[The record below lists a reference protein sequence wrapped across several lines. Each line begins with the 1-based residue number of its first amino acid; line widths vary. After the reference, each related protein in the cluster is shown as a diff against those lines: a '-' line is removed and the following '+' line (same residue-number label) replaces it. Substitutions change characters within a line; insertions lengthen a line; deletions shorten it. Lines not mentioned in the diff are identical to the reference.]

1 MIFLFLHHTK
11 ILGMKNIL
19 YAVSVLVFIVIG
31 FFVWFFK
38 FYLGIPELNVHEDM
52 SETEKIEA
60 IDSWFSELQKDNQFN
75 GVVFM
80 SKNGNVLLS
89 KAYGFSN
96 YKKEE
101 KLTNQSA
108 LRLASVSKQFT
119 AAAILILV
127 EKAKLDLDE
136 NITSYMPDLPYKDVT
151 VRHLLNQTSGIP
163 DIYMDLAERNKAGID
178 ILTNQIAVELLTS
191 NPEKPEFN
199 PGDQYQYSNTNYIIL
214 GRLVELLSDQSLE
227 NFMLN
232 EMFKPLGMKNTRVW
246 NLVSEESTFP
256 NKADDFDNALGNAT
270 EIKPSFIDGVAGD
283 GAVFSSAEDMLI
295 WDRFWYENN
304 LISPSVL
311 KEAFKTPKL
320 KNGKHSD
327 YGFGWVI
334 TENGMWHNGA
344 WLGANTVI
352 MRNTVKKSCMAIFD
366 NSSNMF
372 FDKILKELGKLGK
385 T

>member
-1 MIFLFLHHTK
+1 
-11 ILGMKNIL
+11 
-19 YAVSVLVFIVIG
+19 
-31 FFVWFFK
+31 
-38 FYLGIPELNVHEDM
+38 M
-52 SETEKIEA
+52 SETERVET
-60 IDSWFSELQKDNQFN
+60 IDNWFSQLQKEDKFN

-80 SKNGNVLLS
+80 SKSGKVLLS
-89 KAYGFSN
+89 KGYGFTN
-96 YKKEE
+96 YKKDK
-101 KLTNQSA
+101 KLTNQSS
-108 LRLASVSKQFT
+108 LRLASVSKQFM

-127 EKAKLDLDE
+127 ENARLDLDE
-136 NITSYMPDLPYKDVT
+136 NISSYLSDFPYKNVT

-163 DIYMDLAERNKAGID
+163 DIYMDLAESHEESID
-178 ILTNQIAVELLTS
+178 LLTNQLAVELLVK
-191 NPEKPEFN
+191 NPRKMEFN
-199 PGDQYQYSNTNYIIL
+199 PGDEFQYSNTNYILLAHI
-214 GRLVELLSDQSLE
+214 VELLSGQSLE

-232 EMFKPLGMKNTRVW
+232 EMFEPLGMKNTRIW

-320 KNGKHSD
+320 KNGKASD

-334 TENGMWHNGA
+334 TENGTWHNGA
-344 WLGANTVI
+344 WLGANTII
-352 MRNTVKKSCMAIFD
+352 MRNTIKKSCMAIFD
-366 NSSNMF
+366 NSSNVF
-372 FDKILKELGKLGK
+372 FDEILKELGKLGK